1 LCFGATVGRFRD
13 LRGQRVLL
21 GFEGFRGRPRGA
33 QLRIECDDVV
43 DEGGAG
49 GSPGGGAAHALGV
62 AAQER
67 KV

>member
-1 LCFGATVGRFRD
+1 
-13 LRGQRVLL
+13 
-21 GFEGFRGRPRGA
+21 
-33 QLRIECDDVV
+33 LRIEFDDVV

-49 GSPGGGAAHALGV
+49 GSPSGGAAHAFGV